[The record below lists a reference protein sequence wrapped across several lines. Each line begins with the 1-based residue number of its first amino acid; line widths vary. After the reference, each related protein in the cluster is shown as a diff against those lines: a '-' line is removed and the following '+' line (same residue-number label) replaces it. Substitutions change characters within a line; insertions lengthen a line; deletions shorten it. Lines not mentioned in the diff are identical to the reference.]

1 MNFVLENHTGLTIL
15 AKNGIIVI
23 KRPLGS
29 LWKWMKRWRDW
40 DMRPHFSTKESGFF
54 SFICPLCC
62 YRLIVTTLSWNVCKS
77 KLRRHKMGL
86 QDQHN
91 KNRILCSLI
100 QEDVKNILW
109 GEICIFLK
117 IEKNIPGGRDWIWSV
132 RSWQC
137 FWGKDGG
144 STVGKEKSRSIRL
157 NLCSAGWVETVPLP
171 SSRLRESIFS
181 VNSLEAFFRRLL

>member
-91 KNRILCSLI
+91 SKQNSL
-100 QEDVKNILW
+100 L
-109 GEICIFLK
+109 
-117 IEKNIPGGRDWIWSV
+117 PYSGGCEEHIV
-132 RSWQC
+132 RRNMY
-137 FWGKDGG
+137 FFKDRKKY
-144 STVGKEKSRSIRL
+144 TWRKRL
-157 NLCSAGWVETVPLP
+157 NLVSKVLAVF
-171 SSRLRESIFS
+171 LRERWRVDSGKGKE
-181 VNSLEAFFRRLL
+181 SLH